1 MARVEKEGGGPFTIH
16 HSLFTTDL
24 SPVSLLSLSS
34 LSTYLFPSLSSLYL
48 SLSRLSSRL
57 SLLSLN
63 APGDE
68 AEDLGALLPRETLGE
83 LQEGIQRIRLRH
95 RRGAV

>member
-1 MARVEKEGGGPFTIH
+1 MARVEKEGGAPFTIH
-16 HSLFTTDL
+16 HSPLI
-24 SPVSLLSLSS
+24 SLPSLSS
-34 LSTYLFPSLSSLYL
+34 LSPLST
-48 SLSRLSSRL
+48 SLSRLSPLSL
-57 SLLSLN
+57 PLSLPVSLLSLN